1 MREPLPDIVQLKKPP
16 VNKSKESSMN
26 ITILTIGSRG
36 DVQPFVALG
45 VGLEEA
51 GHEVTLATG
60 KAFEAFVAEHG
71 LRHFALEVDLLERL
85 QSPEGKA
92 AVSGKK
98 LLTTMKKAASM
109 YSRVLNQ
116 EWAASQ
122 GADAL
127 VYHPKA
133 LGGYHIAEALDVPGF
148 LTHPV
153 PMFSP
158 TRAFPNPVL
167 PVTNLGGVLN
177 RFSYEAFLRL
187 LTAPYHRTINRW
199 RKETLKLPP
208 TSLLASELEVRG
220 RPIQR
225 LLCCSSHV
233 VSPPSDWD
241 DSTSVTGYWFLDG
254 SEKWQPPAH
263 LAEFLKKGPAPIYV
277 GFGSLGTWAS
287 QNVINATL
295 AALKHSGQRSVLT
308 TSAGRVPLNVPDD
321 VCVIDS
327 APHEWLF
334 PKMAAVVHHG
344 GAGTTAEGLRAG
356 KPTLICPT
364 SMNDQA
370 FWGRRAFEL
379 GVGPKPI
386 PQNKLTAEMLGRAIH
401 GAVTDGAI
409 HRRAEELGQ
418 MIRAERGVVRAVEII
433 EERMGRSKPASNR

>member
-1 MREPLPDIVQLKKPP
+1 
-16 VNKSKESSMN
+16 MN

-45 VGLEEA
+45 VGLKEA
-51 GHEVTLATG
+51 GHEVTLASG
-60 KAFEAFVAEHG
+60 KAFEGFVTEHG
-71 LRHFALEVDLLERL
+71 LRHVALDVELLERL
-85 QSPEGKA
+85 QSPEGKE

-109 YSRVLNQ
+109 YSRVLDQ

-133 LGGYHIAEALDVPGF
+133 LGGYHIAEALEVPGF
-148 LTHPV
+148 LSHPI

-167 PVTNLGGVLN
+167 PVTNLGGALN
-177 RFSYEAFLRL
+177 RFSYEAFLRF

-199 RKETLKLPP
+199 RKETLKLAP

-220 RPIQR
+220 RPVQR
-225 LLCCSSHV
+225 LLCCSSYV
-233 VSPPSDWD
+233 VPPPSDWD
-241 DSTSVTGYWFLDG
+241 GSTSVTGYWFLNG
-254 SEKWQPPAH
+254 SEEWQPPAR
-263 LAEFLKKGPAPIYV
+263 LAEFLQKGPAPIYV
-277 GFGSLGTWAS
+277 GFGSLGTWTS
-287 QNVINATL
+287 EKVISATL
-295 AALKHSGQRSVLT
+295 AALKYSRQRSVLT
-308 TSAGRVPLNVPDD
+308 TGGGQLPSNVPDD

-370 FWGRRAFEL
+370 FWGRRVFEL
-379 GVGPKPI
+379 GVGPEPI
-386 PQNKLTAEMLGRAIH
+386 PQSKLTAESLGRTIH
-401 GAVTDGAI
+401 RTVTDGAT
-409 HRRAEELGQ
+409 RRGAEELGQ
-418 MIRAERGVVRAVEII
+418 MIRAERGVVRAVKII
-433 EERMGRSKPASNR
+433 EERIGRSKPA

>member
-1 MREPLPDIVQLKKPP
+1 
-16 VNKSKESSMN
+16 
-26 ITILTIGSRG
+26 
-36 DVQPFVALG
+36 
-45 VGLEEA
+45 
-51 GHEVTLATG
+51 
-60 KAFEAFVAEHG
+60 
-71 LRHFALEVDLLERL
+71 L

-92 AVSGKK
+92 AVSGKN

-109 YSRVLNQ
+109 YSRVLDQ

-133 LGGYHIAEALDVPGF
+133 LGGYHIAETLDVPGF

-158 TRAFPNPVL
+158 TRTFPNPVL
-167 PVTNLGGVLN
+167 PVTNLGGLLN
-177 RFSYEAFLRL
+177 RISYGAFLRL
-187 LTAPYHRTINRW
+187 LSAPYHRTINRW

-208 TSLLASELEVRG
+208 TSLLASELDVRG

-225 LLCCSSHV
+225 LVCCSSHV

-241 DSTSVTGYWFLDG
+241 DSTSVTGYWFLG
-254 SEKWQPPAH
+254 SSEKWQPPAH
-263 LAEFLKKGPAPIYV
+263 LAEFLEKGPAPVYV
-277 GFGSLGTWAS
+277 GFGSLGTWAPKK
-287 QNVINATL
+287 VISETL
-295 AALKHSGQRSVLT
+295 AALKQSGQRSVLT
-308 TSAGRVPLNVPDD
+308 TSGGRVPSHVPED

-327 APHEWLF
+327 APHDWLF

-356 KPTLICPT
+356 KSTLICPT

-370 FWGRRAFEL
+370 FWGRRVFQL

-386 PQNKLTAEMLGRAIH
+386 PQSKLTAEMLGRAIH
-401 GAVTDGAI
+401 RAVTDGGVR
-409 HRRAEELGQ
+409 RRAEKLGE
-418 MIRAERGVVRAVEII
+418 MIRAERGVVRAVKII
-433 EERMGRSKPASNR
+433 EERMGRSKPAYNR